1 MLDIKFIR
9 ENKDVVDRAQKIK
22 KVRKVV
28 DLDHLL
34 SLSDERKS
42 LSQQRDELNAR
53 KNQAAKDRN
62 IEEGGKIKT
71 ELQALEEKFK
81 AVDKEYVSLMLELP
95 NIPSPDTP
103 VGEDDNDNKVLRTW
117 GEKPTFT
124 FKPKEHFEIG
134 TELGIIDNETAGE
147 TSGARFTFLKGDLA
161 LMQFALM
168 QFAIETLTSE
178 KTIGEIIAK
187 AGLDIDPKTFVPV
200 IPPTM
205 IKPAVYNRMA
215 RLEPREDKYHIE
227 ADDLWMIG
235 SAEHTMGAMYMDK
248 TIDESMLPLRF
259 IGYSTAYRREAGSYG
274 KDTKGIL
281 RMHQFDK
288 LEMETFSLPEYSV
301 QEQDLLV
308 AIQEHLMQSLG
319 LPYQVVSVCSGDM
332 GLPDY
337 RQIDIETW
345 MPGQDKY
352 RETHS
357 ADLMTSY
364 QSRRLNSRVKRVDG
378 ETDFVHMNDATAFAV
393 GRTLIGIIEN
403 YQQEDGTIKVP
414 EVLQKYMGGKQVITK
429 VQA

>member
-22 KVRKVV
+22 KVKKVV

-42 LSQQRDELNAR
+42 LSQQRDELNTR

-62 IEEGGKIKT
+62 IEEGGKIKA
-71 ELQALEEKFK
+71 ELQALEEKYK
-81 AVDKEYVSLMLELP
+81 TVDKEYVSLMLELP

-103 VGEDDNDNKVLRTW
+103 VGVDDSDNKVLRTW
-117 GEKPTFT
+117 GEKPAFA

-161 LMQFALM
+161 LMQFALI
-168 QFAIETLTSE
+168 QFVIETLTNQE
-178 KTIGEIIAK
+178 KIKEIIEK
-187 AGLDIDPKTFVPV
+187 AGLDIDPKAFVPV
-200 IPPTM
+200 VPPVM
-205 IKPAVYNRMA
+205 VKPAVYNRMA

-227 ADDLWMIG
+227 ADDIWLTG

-259 IGYSTAYRREAGSYG
+259 IGYSTAFRREAGSYG

-301 QEQDLLV
+301 HEQDFLV
-308 AIQEHLMQSLG
+308 AIQEHLMQALKIH
-319 LPYQVVSVCSGDM
+319 YQVVSVCTGDM
-332 GLPDY
+332 GIPDY

-345 MPGQDKY
+345 MPGQDTY

-357 ADLMTSY
+357 ADLTTSY
-364 QSRRLNSRVKRVDG
+364 QSRRLNSKVKRVDG
-378 ETDFVHMNDATAFAV
+378 ETDFVHMNDATAFAI
-393 GRTLIGIIEN
+393 GRILIGIIEN
-403 YQQEDGTIKVP
+403 YQLEDGTIKVP
-414 EVLQKYMGGKQVITK
+414 EILQKYMGGKDLITK